1 MVSRKLVSRY
11 SSVLSDILRSRAP
24 IGVAVRVDIN
34 GWVMVDSGGVGIG
47 PGGTG
52 GPVDTNDVVLLP
64 LLRLLVGIY
73 FCGTV
78 TESDIRGGAS
88 LGFAG

>member
-24 IGVAVRVDIN
+24 IGVAARVDIN
-34 GWVMVDSGGVGIG
+34 GCVMVDDSGGVGIG

-64 LLRLLVGIY
+64 LL
-73 FCGTV
+73 
-78 TESDIRGGAS
+78 
-88 LGFAG
+88 

>member
-24 IGVAVRVDIN
+24 IGVAARVDIN

-52 GPVDTNDVVLLP
+52 GPVDTNVMM
-64 LLRLLVGIY
+64 
-73 FCGTV
+73 
-78 TESDIRGGAS
+78 
-88 LGFAG
+88 